1 LVDKGTFADDWKI
14 ARVCPNSPTSPKDFR
29 PISVLPI
36 LSKIYKKVLK
46 QLINHVEVN
55 IYNNTQSG
63 FRKGHSTATL
73 LLKLQDGIKKAMN
86 RGEISLA
93 VS

>member
-1 LVDKGTFADDWKI
+1 LEDCTSLPEQPYQSQRLQTNF
-14 ARVCPNSPTSPKDFR
+14 SPT
-29 PISVLPI
+29 I